1 MFRPIRSG
9 QPHRAL
15 AGGPAVNFCAILSAL
30 FLSAAAPAAD
40 LPSGVAKPSG
50 PNLPGVEF
58 CDPNAP
64 IKPQAASTLRMV
76 ERLAALE
83 PAARPFAHR
92 FLTSKTIVA
101 LRNMIAQTTA
111 IEKVLPL
118 KGRLGEA
125 LLNDGQS
132 EAALREF
139 EDYERLVAE
148 YHAPQG
154 PELEAKVLLMKAV
167 CNLRIGEQENCLADH
182 NADSCLFPIQGK
194 GVHLLPRGSRAA
206 IALFTQILERDSSRF
221 DAGWLLNIA
230 YMTLGEY
237 PNKVP
242 PQWRIDPKAFASEYD
257 IKHFRDVAG
266 QLGVDVDDL
275 SGGVVL
281 DDFDNDGLLDILVS
295 AIGFHSQLR
304 FFHNNGDGT
313 FTDRTVA
320 AGLTGLTGGLNLVQA
335 DYNNDGFVDVF
346 ILRGAWL
353 DNEGRFPNSLLRNN
367 GDGTFTDVTDEA
379 GVLSFHPTQA
389 ATWFDYNGDGWID
402 LFIGNESFGDKS
414 VHPCELYRNNGDGTF
429 TECAAE
435 NGVAVVSF
443 VKAVVSGDYNRDG
456 RPDLYLSMRD
466 SPNMLLRNDGPA
478 GADHSAKAP
487 WRFTNAAATAGV
499 TEPVYSFPCWFWDYD
514 NDGWQDIFVCGYRI
528 RDVGDIAADYMGLP
542 TDAERTKLYHNN
554 HDGTFSDV
562 TMQSGLYRVIHAMS
576 GNFGDLDNDG
586 WLDFYTGTGDPALA
600 SLIPN
605 RMFRNDGGKRFQDV
619 TTSGGFGQLQKG
631 HGIAFGD
638 INNDGEQDVYSVL
651 GGAYPGDH
659 YNRQLFANPGHGNH
673 WLKLKLEGVESNR
686 SAIGAVIKV
695 VAKTDTGEREIYR
708 TVSSGGSFGAS
719 PLKQEIG
726 LGQARSISRVEIFWP
741 KTGKTQTFSSLE
753 MDRCYAIRE
762 GEAAAKEFELKRF
775 AWPAANAPFLRH
787 EHVASGQQKP

>member
-1 MFRPIRSG
+1 MAKIGVLVTGLWFATNLAAVD
-9 QPHRAL
+9 QP
-15 AGGPAVNFCAILSAL
+15 AI
-30 FLSAAAPAAD
+30 PAAG
-40 LPSGVAKPSG
+40 PR
-50 PNLPGVEF
+50 PNLPNLEF

-64 IKPQAASTLRMV
+64 IKPQPASTLRMV
-76 ERLAALE
+76 QRLAALE

-92 FLTSKTIVA
+92 FLTSKAIVA
-101 LRNMIAQTTA
+101 LRGMIAQTTSV
-111 IEKVLPL
+111 EKLLPL

-125 LLNDGQS
+125 LVNDGQS
-132 EAALREF
+132 EAALKEF
-139 EDYERLVAE
+139 EDYERVVAE
-148 YHAPQG
+148 FHIPQI
-154 PELEAKVLLMKAV
+154 PELESKLLLMKAV
-167 CNLRIGEQENCLADH
+167 CNLRIGEQENCLANH
-182 NADSCLFPIQGK
+182 NADSCLFPIQGG
-194 GVHLLPRGSRAA
+194 GVHQLPRGSRAA
-206 IALFTQILERDSSRF
+206 IALLTQLLERDPSRF

-242 PQWRIDPKAFASEYD
+242 PQWLVDPKSFASDYD

-266 QLGVDVDDL
+266 QLGLDIDDL

-313 FTDRTVA
+313 FTDRTAA
-320 AGLTGLTGGLNLVQA
+320 AGLTGITGGLNMIQA

-367 GDGTFTDVTDEA
+367 GDGTFADVTDEA

-389 ATWFDYNGDGWID
+389 ATWLDYNGDGFID

-435 NGVAVVSF
+435 NGIAVVDF

-466 SPNMLLRNDGPA
+466 SPNRLLRNDGPA
-478 GADHSAKAP
+478 GSDRSAKAQ
-487 WRFTNAAATAGV
+487 WRFTEVAAKAGV
-499 TEPVYSFPCWFWDYD
+499 SEPVYSFPCWFWDYD
-514 NDGWQDIFVCGYRI
+514 NDGWPDIFVCGYKI
-528 RDVGDIAADYMGLP
+528 RDVGDVAADYMGLP
-542 TDAERTKLYHNN
+542 TDAERTRLYHNN
-554 HDGTFSDV
+554 HDGTFTDV
-562 TMQSGLYRVIHAMS
+562 TKASGLYKVIHAMS

-586 WLDFYTGTGDPALA
+586 WLDFYTGTGDPALS

-605 RMFRNDGGKRFQDV
+605 RMFRNDGGRRFQEV

-638 INNDGEQDVYSVL
+638 INNDGEQDIYSVL

-673 WLKLKLEGVESNR
+673 WLKLRLEGVQSNR

-695 VAKTDTGEREIYR
+695 VAQTGNGEREIYL
-708 TVSSGGSFGAS
+708 TVGSGGSFGAS

-726 LGQARSISRVEIFWP
+726 LGQASGVTRVEIFWP
-741 KTGKTQTFSSLE
+741 RTGQTQVIRQLQ

-762 GEAAAKEFELKRF
+762 GEAGAKEVPLKRF
-775 AWPAANAPFLRH
+775 AWPAAGAPGPRH
-787 EHVASGQQKP
+787 QHAVAEGSGK